1 MSNQLGSLGR
11 DEIAEVAGVIYST
24 SREFGT
30 ELGDLVNRHFLRKKE
45 VRWFDDLKFLRRQE
59 KVTVYDDPLDIRF
72 LLREA
77 TLEQSPVMAAIP
89 MYSKEWKDE
98 ANFLRKKLNSWY
110 HFSLEPNFQ
119 TLQEI
124 LKSLLVLASF
134 SELKVAALISQ
145 QLSKATNRDTG
156 NTKEESA
163 VVTEIEQVREFV
175 EEVVQK
181 RKTVLARPPIGSIW
195 NGSVGTRKLQ
205 LNRALRDALENG
217 VSVADQMGP
226 NGRQKIKEWLRHY
239 PTDGEL
245 LVSEDGAVMGYIR
258 GLPILVGWFGDEP
271 DVDPD
276 DVRGYFLPHEY
287 EFTGS
292 DVLDRDTSTLLSEV
306 AVESIEEL
314 ILQLAA
320 SVSPGE
326 QIVATTYGDV
336 ILEKEDGSDPVKI
349 TKVHKDIWFP
359 GQLPGEITQKAD
371 DADKQ

>member
-1 MSNQLGSLGR
+1 MNTQLGSLGR
-11 DEIAEVAGVIYST
+11 DEIAVVAGVIYST

-30 ELGDLVNRHFLRKKE
+30 ELGDIVNRHFLRKKE

-89 MYSKEWKDE
+89 MYSKEWKEE

-134 SELKVAALISQ
+134 SELKVATLISQ
-145 QLSKATNRDTG
+145 QLSKAADRDTG
-156 NTKEESA
+156 GTAEESSA
-163 VVTEIEQVREFV
+163 GPEPEEVREFV

-181 RKTVLARPPIGSIW
+181 RKAVLARPPVGSIW

-287 EFTGS
+287 QFTGT

-306 AVESIEEL
+306 AFEPIEEL
-314 ILQLAA
+314 LGVLKEKIA
-320 SVSPGE
+320 PGTMLT
-326 QIVATTYGDV
+326 VTTYGDL
-336 ILEKEDGSDPVKI
+336 IMDTENENGEIKLA
-349 TKVHKDIWFP
+349 KVHKDIWFP
-359 GQLPGEITQKAD
+359 GQLPGEVAQKETD
-371 DADKQ
+371 